1 MVKAQSE
8 WRKAAVKWLEHNY
21 VERPKGKAALHRGS
35 SSSMNQRLREHLKQE
50 EPGGAPNDKDRPT
63 AANPCFKKESGWLQ
77 TRLSQVL
84 KRLGIPPP
92 EDKEGKSWTLK
103 ALRQNVAMEA
113 AEEATPA
120 TSKTAAGRKLQHR
133 PGSRA
138 TDAYLLERPA
148 CLQGPQLFGRV

>member
-63 AANPCFKKESGWLQ
+63 AAN
-77 TRLSQVL
+77 
-84 KRLGIPPP
+84 I
-92 EDKEGKSWTLK
+92 K
-103 ALRQNVAMEA
+103 ALIGYFGKTRRATRIAQ
-113 AEEATPA
+113 EATKWLV
-120 TSKTAAGRKLQHR
+120 TRTDFAGSGNGKLQA
-133 PGSRA
+133 SVA
-138 TDAYLLERPA
+138 NI
-148 CLQGPQLFGRV
+148 